1 MDNSHIEDEL
11 QNFWEF
17 VKLESRRISKLERE
31 IATIK
36 KTLSEILDDR
46 RQRLEVNEG
55 VDE

>member
-36 KTLSEILDDR
+36 KTLSEILDDS
-46 RQRLEVNEG
+46 RQRPDFLEE